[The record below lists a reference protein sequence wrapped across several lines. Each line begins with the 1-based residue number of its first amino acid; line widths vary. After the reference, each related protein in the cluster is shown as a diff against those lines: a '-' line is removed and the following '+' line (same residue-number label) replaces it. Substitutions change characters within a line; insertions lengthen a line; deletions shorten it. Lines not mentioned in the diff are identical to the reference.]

1 MFPERYPRRIL
12 LCVTG
17 LSPQIVTETLYA
29 LATLG
34 QSRFIPTEVHLI
46 TTLEGAEQARLT
58 LLSEDPGWFHRLR
71 QDYRLPEI
79 RFSLDSL
86 HILRDAEG
94 RPLRDIRQVTD
105 NEAIADLI
113 TAQVRQLTADPECAV
128 HASIAG
134 GRKTMGFYLG
144 YALSLF
150 GRSQDR
156 LSHVLVSSPFESNR
170 DFFYPTPEERV
181 IHTPDG
187 RAVDASDAEVVLAN
201 IPFVRLRDGLQETLL
216 EPGASFSAV
225 VIYVSI

>member
-1 MFPERYPRRIL
+1 
-12 LCVTG
+12 
-17 LSPQIVTETLYA
+17 
-29 LATLG
+29 LATFG
-34 QSRFIPTEVHLI
+34 QSRFIPAEVHLI
-46 TTLEGAEQARLT
+46 TTLEGAKQARLT

-71 QDYRLPEI
+71 QDYGLPEI
-79 RFSLDSL
+79 HFTLDSL

-113 TAQVRQLTADPECAV
+113 TTQVRQLTADPECAV
-128 HASIAG
+128 HASVAG

-170 DFFYPTPEERV
+170 DFFLPDARGTGDPYP
-181 IHTPDG
+181 G
-187 RAVDASDAEVVLAN
+187 WS
-201 IPFVRLRDGLQETLL
+201 G
-216 EPGASFSAV
+216 G
-225 VIYVSI
+225 